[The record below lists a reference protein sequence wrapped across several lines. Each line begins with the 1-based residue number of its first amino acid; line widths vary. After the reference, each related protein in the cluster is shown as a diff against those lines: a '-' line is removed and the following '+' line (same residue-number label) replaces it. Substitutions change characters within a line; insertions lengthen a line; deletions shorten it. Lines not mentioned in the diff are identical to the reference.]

1 MAVKRSFTLS
11 NKERL
16 KSRKLVEQLFSEGKS
31 FSSFPFRIYYLF
43 TKTPANYSASILQAG
58 FGVSAKIFKKA
69 AERNRIKRLTKEA
82 YRLNKTDLQI
92 GLQTKEKQLI
102 IFFIYT
108 GKELPN
114 FEVVKEKVIVI
125 LKKLTSITN
134 ENHSS
139 NT

>member
-1 MAVKRSFTLS
+1 LGS
-11 NKERL
+11 KERL
-16 KSRKLVEQLFSEGKS
+16 KSRKLIEQLFSEGKS
-31 FSSFPFRIYYLF
+31 FSSFPFRVYYLF
-43 TKTPANYSASILQAG
+43 TSLSPKHANNTLQAG

-69 AERNRIKRLTKEA
+69 AVRNRIKRLTKEA
-82 YRLNKTDLQI
+82 YRLNKT
-92 GLQTKEKQLI
+92 GLTDALHTNNKQLI

-114 FEVVKEKVIVI
+114 FEAVTEKVNVI
-125 LKKLTSITN
+125 LKKLLSITN